1 MARIVEGDA
10 GKAICKEAERILPV
24 AVVMGTRGR
33 SLLQRFSLSLSPFTV
48 CVRSKTYLIVGF
60 LYSVLQGSVSEH
72 VFHNCTAAPVIIVP
86 GIGIIL
92 NLLNP

>member
-33 SLLQRFSLSLSPFTV
+33 SLLQRFSLSLSLPSLCVCAQKHILLWGFCTV
-48 CVRSKTYLIVGF
+48 CCREV
-60 LYSVLQGSVSEH
+60 
-72 VFHNCTAAPVIIVP
+72 
-86 GIGIIL
+86 
-92 NLLNP
+92 